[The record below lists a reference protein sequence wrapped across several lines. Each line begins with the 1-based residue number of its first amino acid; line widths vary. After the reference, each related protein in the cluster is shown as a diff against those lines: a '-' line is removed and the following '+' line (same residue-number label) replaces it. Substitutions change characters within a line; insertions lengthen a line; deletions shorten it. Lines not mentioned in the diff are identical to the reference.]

1 MSTFLAI
8 NWGNALVVT
17 FFGFAVVLTVLV
29 FFFFVLQGFGS
40 IVTAMEKKSSK
51 SAVPATTPAA
61 AAVEAKEENGLT
73 AEENAAI
80 AMAIYQYCFG
90 IHDEE
95 SLVLTFHEQEE
106 HYHPWNSKII
116 GINKF
121 NKQ

>member
-8 NWGNALVVT
+8 NWGNALIVT
-17 FFGFAVVLTVLV
+17 FFGFAVVFIVLILLI
-29 FFFFVLQGFGS
+29 FVLQLFGNM
-40 IVTAMEKKSSK
+40 IAAMEKKSHK
-51 SAVPATTPAA
+51 PAETVSATVAQS
-61 AAVEAKEENGLT
+61 EKEEGPLT
-73 AEENAAI
+73 AEESAAV